1 MTGRKC
7 AALVTARLASHVM
20 SPCRAVLVLSV
31 SSPAFGGRAGVGGWG
46 GVAGVVGLLCRL
58 RIATGEYLPPLRV
71 EDDGGGQRKLQGEAE
86 EVGRRPGEGVRE
98 SGGVEGPAG
107 VEMMGGAGGSEVGGG
122 GVAEP
127 AKREEAV
134 SGREFS

>member
-1 MTGRKC
+1 MSIGWVARWRRGSIDKCVDTHDFRPGDMMLTGRKC

-71 EDDGGGQRKLQGEAE
+71 EDDGGGHRKLQGEAE

-98 SGGVEGPAG
+98 SGEVEGPA
-107 VEMMGGAGGSEVGGG
+107 
-122 GVAEP
+122 
-127 AKREEAV
+127 
-134 SGREFS
+134 